1 MRNEQSANNK
11 IKLIAMKFKLFII
24 SLLAIMVVGCTLESS
39 PEPEKEAGKIV
50 TISATVPGET
60 RVAYDDDTRKLE
72 WQTGDKLLLAGYDGT
87 TYKGSEIFD
96 WTGGNS
102 FQGTAVPGATTY
114 KAYYPGEIITLD
126 GNGNMQPLAADF
138 WQQTQNGNGMTN
150 HLRKKLLLI
159 DRNANAIDQTFNLA
173 LRCDILRF
181 CLGGIPQDAGTLSRL
196 IYTVE
201 TATGVFTSMTLN
213 MTGVTISA
221 SLDSITAFLAF
232 DPAVM
237 GIAEDGKVTIRLVGN
252 KIYEWSKIITNGMLY
267 VAGKRY
273 TANVSGV
280 WTEVLINPLN
290 PLSYFAEHNMADL
303 NGTFETGHDASGQYL
318 FTWYDAM
325 TYNTTPATLNGKSYY
340 LPTNE
345 ERRAIIPEDNSY
357 VNFDGIGARTLSDAA
372 VTVGGENY
380 TMSGTFDNVGNVV
393 YATLTYTYQSCP
405 TLYAIARYRTENL
418 SAGNANGRMVVDM
431 QLTVTPYTMDEAK
444 SADWGAVGVVSRV
457 FPAAGF
463 GLRGRRFEQ
472 GTAGRYWLS
481 TESSGQGWV
490 VGFGSDNAGSV
501 IASTN
506 TYEFSIRL
514 VSRE

>member
-1 MRNEQSANNK
+1 M
-11 IKLIAMKFKLFII
+11 KLKLFII
-24 SLLAIMVVGCTLESS
+24 ALLALLVASCTLEPIPK
-39 PEPEKEAGKIV
+39 PEQEAGKIV

-60 RVAYDDDTRKLE
+60 RVAYDDDTRKLT
-72 WQTGDKLLLAGYDGT
+72 WQTGDTLLLAGYDGT
-87 TYKGSEIFD
+87 TYKGSEKFY

-102 FQGTAVPGATTY
+102 FQGIEVKGATSY

-159 DRNANAIDQTFNLA
+159 DRNANALDQTFNLA

-290 PLSYFAEHNMADL
+290 PLNYFAEHNMADL
-303 NGTFETGHDASGQYL
+303 NGTFETGHDASGLYL
-318 FTWYDAM
+318 FNWNEAM
-325 TYNTTPATLNGKSYY
+325 TYNTNPATLGNKQYY
-340 LPTNE
+340 LPSIE
-345 ERRAIIPEDNSY
+345 EWRAIIPQSDNY
-357 VNFDGIGARTLSDAA
+357 VNFNGSTNRTLSNAA
-372 VTVGGENY
+372 VTVGGESY
-380 TMSGTFDNVGNVV
+380 TMSGTFGNTGNVV
-393 YATLTYTYQSCP
+393 YATLTYTHQSYP

-431 QLTVTPYTMDEAK
+431 QLTVTPYTIDEAK

-457 FPAAGF
+457 FPAAGY
-463 GLRGRRFEQ
+463 LKRLQ
-472 GTAGRYWLS
+472 GTNGACWSS
-481 TESSGQGWV
+481 TEYDSSIAWYM
-490 VGFGSDNAGSV
+490 GFHSGYAHSGNYNKTRGFSV
-501 IASTN
+501 
-506 TYEFSIRL
+506 RL